1 MSGCA
6 ICVYDLY
13 AAALEDYRHALEALR
28 SALEARGVPER
39 EWPAEIRQKNS
50 AEDDQSAKPSPQN
63 VALSAFEELE
73 RFLRAKRE
81 ANAAEGPG

>member
-28 SALEARGVPER
+28 CALEARGVPEHD
-39 EWPAEIRQKNS
+39 WPAEVRRKS
-50 AEDDQSAKPSPQN
+50 SVEGDQSAKPSQS

-73 RFLRAKRE
+73 RSLRAKRE
-81 ANAAEGPG
+81 ANAAENPG

>member
-13 AAALEDYRHALEALR
+13 TAALEDYKHALEALR

-39 EWPAEIRQKNS
+39 EWPVEVRRREEPGVDESSKQ
-50 AEDDQSAKPSPQN
+50 PQN

-73 RFLRAKRE
+73 RSLRAKRE
-81 ANAAEGPG
+81 HEVVESPG